1 MINLH
6 IILNPKRM
14 IEKTTKP
21 SKLKKT
27 LMIIVGIILL
37 MLLIFPFAL
46 DFYLKRKLP
55 DLINDKTA
63 YNLKLD
69 NFNLS
74 LFSGDLT
81 ANNIFINN
89 KNAKDSTVTQINGTV
104 KELKI
109 EDFSIWKAVFS
120 KTYKAQDVVLSDPNI
135 AIVFAPKK
143 DKKNKKK
150 KKLDI
155 ALENIIVSNGN
166 VQIQNENRKT
176 LFNGQNVNIKLTD
189 IQQSEDDSKIPIA
202 FKEFKIDAQNVII
215 TANDFYQINAEK
227 ISAKNKTLEILGF
240 HLNPIQ
246 NAKNYNAK
254 NIFDFA
260 SEKLSAKNFVINQ
273 DSLIVDEIDF
283 VKPDLKVTS
292 TGKKTVEEKAEKKK
306 EMNLKIGLKNIN
318 FSQGKILIL
327 QANQQKTASIDNFNF
342 KLSDIVF
349 DKKTVKEKIPFRFT
363 NHNIEAENIYL
374 KANQFQALKIE
385 KIKSE
390 NQDITIDKFQMI
402 PLGKSIHKDILDI
415 KTDKILITKNQSKYI
430 GQKLNLN
437 FAGIDVVNPKIIIH
451 SPKYKSIEKKKAE
464 ATPDFQALIGK
475 FNIINGQFRQY
486 SDGKE
491 KLSVAKFD
499 VNLNQIKSDKNI
511 LKQDIPF
518 EIKSRLITAKN
529 INLDAG
535 KHYRLKVASF
545 KNHGTQTDLQN
556 FEFLPK
562 YSRKAFS
569 KVIAKEED
577 LYTIRTKHI
586 AITDKDSKI
595 GKNTVINLDKIIIDN
610 LDCNI
615 YHDLAPPDDNAVRYM
630 FSKKLR
636 DVKFPLFVNQIQI
649 RNSDLTYE
657 EDAENANKPGKL
669 TFDDFNAT
677 IKNVN
682 NTKIK
687 GLPTIITVD
696 SDFKFYGTAP
706 TTVTW
711 KFDVKDLNDKFTIVG
726 NIQKL
731 SADNVNLFVRPYL
744 NVTLDG
750 KIDYVKFDYYGS
762 SVGIAGKFYFKYK
775 DMYVNFLNK
784 KNGKERKVLTTV
796 ANWFVRN
803 ESTGEPEHVNIEKK
817 RDPERSF
824 FNMLWQ
830 GIMEGL
836 KKYVI

>member
-1 MINLH
+1 MT
-6 IILNPKRM
+6 
-14 IEKTTKP
+14 EKTTRP

-27 LMIIVGIILL
+27 LMIIGGIILL
-37 MLLIFPFAL
+37 LLLIIPFAL

-69 NFNLS
+69 DFNLS
-74 LFSGDLT
+74 LFSGNLT

-89 KNAKDSTVTQINGTV
+89 KNTKDSTVTQINGTV

-109 EDFSIWKAVFS
+109 ENFNIWKAVFS
-120 KTYKAQDVVLSDPNI
+120 KTYKAKDVLLSDPNI
-135 AIVFAPKK
+135 AVVFAPIK
-143 DKKNKKK
+143 DKKNEKNKKP
-150 KKLDI
+150 DI

-166 VQIQNENRKT
+166 VKIQNKNRKT
-176 LFNGQNVNIKLTD
+176 LFNGQNVNIKLID

-215 TANDFYQINAEK
+215 TANDFYQINATK

-246 NAKNYNAK
+246 DAKNYNAK

-292 TGKKTVEEKAEKKK
+292 TGKKSVKTNNKK
-306 EMNLKIGLKNIN
+306 EIDLKIGLKNIN
-318 FSQGKILIL
+318 FSQGKILVL
-327 QANQQKTASIDNFNF
+327 QSNLQKTASIDNFNF

-374 KANQFQALKIE
+374 KADQFQALKIE

-390 NQDITIDKFQMI
+390 NQDITVDKFQLI
-402 PLGKSIHKDILDI
+402 PIGKSSHKDILDI

-437 FAGIDVVNPKIIIH
+437 FAGIDVVNPKITIH
-451 SPKYKSIEKKKAE
+451 SSKHKSIKKKKGKT
-464 ATPDFQALIGK
+464 TPDFQALIGK
-475 FNIINGQFRQY
+475 FNIINGQFKQY
-486 SDGKE
+486 SDGIE

-511 LKQDIPF
+511 FKQDIPF

-529 INLDAG
+529 INLNAG
-535 KHYRLKVASF
+535 KHYRLKLASL
-545 KNHGTQTDLQN
+545 KNQGKQTDLQN

-595 GKNTVINLDKIIIDN
+595 GKNTVINLEKIIINN

-615 YHDLAPPDDNAVRYM
+615 YHDLAPPDDNAVRYL

-687 GLPTIITVD
+687 GLPTLITVD

-706 TTVTW
+706 TTVNW
-711 KFDVKDLNDKFTIVG
+711 KFDVNDLDDKFTIVG

-731 SADNVNLFVRPYL
+731 SADNANLFVRPYL

-762 SVGIAGKFYFKYK
+762 NAGIAGKFYFKYK

-784 KNGKERKVLTTV
+784 KNGKERKILTTV

-803 ESTGEPEHVNIEKK
+803 ESTGEPEHVTIEKK

-830 GIMEGL
+830 GFMEGL

>member
-1 MINLH
+1 MS
-6 IILNPKRM
+6 
-14 IEKTTKP
+14 EKTTKP

-27 LMIIVGIILL
+27 LLIIGGIILL
-37 MLLIFPFAL
+37 LLLIFPFAL

-69 NFNLS
+69 DFNLN

-81 ANNIFINN
+81 ADNIFIDN
-89 KNAKDSTVTQINGTV
+89 KNPKDSTITQISGTV

-109 EDFSIWKAVFS
+109 NKFSIWKVLFKKS
-120 KTYKAQDVVLSDPNI
+120 YHLKNLVLSDPNI
-135 AIVFAPKK
+135 TVILAPKK
-143 DKKNKKK
+143 DRKETKSKKT
-150 KKLDI
+150 DI
-155 ALENIIVSNGN
+155 NLENIIVRNGN
-166 VQIQNENRKT
+166 VKILNSHKKS
-176 LFNGQNVNIKLTD
+176 LFNGQNVNIKVTD
-189 IQQSEDDSKIPIA
+189 IKQSEDDSKIPIA

-215 TANDFYQINAEK
+215 TANDFYQINAKK

-246 NAKNYNAK
+246 DAKKYNAK

-260 SEKLSAKNFVINQ
+260 SEKLLAKNFVINQ

-283 VKPDLKVTS
+283 LKPDLKVTS
-292 TGKKTVEEKAEKKK
+292 TGKKSVETTNKK
-306 EMNLKIGLKNIN
+306 EMNLKIGLKHIN
-318 FSQGKILIL
+318 FSQGKILVL
-327 QANQQKTASIDNFNF
+327 QANQQKTASIENFNF
-342 KLSDIVF
+342 KLGDIVF
-349 DKKTVKEKIPFRFT
+349 DKNTVKEKIPFRFT
-363 NHNIEAENIYL
+363 NHNFEAENIYL
-374 KANQFQALKIE
+374 KTDHLQALKIG

-390 NQDITIDKFQMI
+390 SQDITIDNFEMI
-402 PLGKSIHKDILDI
+402 PLGKSIHKDVLDI

-430 GQKLNLN
+430 GQQLNLN
-437 FAGIDVVNPKIIIH
+437 FAGIDVINPKIKIFSAKHH
-451 SPKYKSIEKKKAE
+451 SKTQKKNE
-464 ATPDFQALIGK
+464 STPDFKALIGK
-475 FNIINGQFRQY
+475 LNITNGTFKQF
-486 SDGKE
+486 SEGKE
-491 KLSVAKFD
+491 KLSVGKFD

-535 KHYRLKVASF
+535 KHYKLKLASL
-545 KNHGTQTDLQN
+545 KNSGKQTDLQN

-586 AITDKDSKI
+586 SILDKDSKI

-615 YHDLAPPDDNAVRYM
+615 YHDLAPPDDNAVRYL

-649 RNSDLTYE
+649 RNSDLSYE
-657 EDAENANKPGKL
+657 EDADNANKPGKL
-669 TFDDFNAT
+669 IFDDFNAT

-687 GLPTIITVD
+687 GLPTLITVD

-711 KFDVKDLNDKFTIVG
+711 KFDVKDLDDKFTIAG

-750 KIDYVKFDYYGS
+750 KIDYIKFDYYGS
-762 SVGIAGKFYFKYK
+762 SAGIAGKFYFKYK

-784 KNGKERKVLTTV
+784 NNGKERKILSTV
-796 ANWFVRN
+796 ANWFVKN
-803 ESTGEPEHVNIEKK
+803 ESTGEPDHVNIEKK

>member
-1 MINLH
+1 MS
-6 IILNPKRM
+6 
-14 IEKTTKP
+14 EKTTKP
-21 SKLKKT
+21 SKLKKR
-27 LMIIVGIILL
+27 LLIISGIILL
-37 MLLIFPFAL
+37 LLLIFPFAL

-69 NFNLS
+69 DFNLN

-81 ANNIFINN
+81 ADNIFIHN
-89 KNAKDSTVTQINGTV
+89 KNPNDSTITQISGTV

-109 EDFSIWKAVFS
+109 NKFSIWKVLFKKS
-120 KTYKAQDVVLSDPNI
+120 YHLKNLVLSDPSI
-135 AIVFAPKK
+135 TIILAPKK
-143 DKKNKKK
+143 DKKETKSKKT
-150 KKLDI
+150 DI
-155 ALENIIVSNGN
+155 NLENIIVRNGN
-166 VQIQNENRKT
+166 VKILNSHKKS
-176 LFNGQNVNIKLTD
+176 LFNGQNVNIKVTD
-189 IQQSEDDSKIPIA
+189 IKQSEDDSKIPIV

-215 TANDFYQINAEK
+215 TANDFYEINATK
-227 ISAKNKTLEILGF
+227 ISAKNKTLEIWGF

-246 NAKNYNAK
+246 DAKNYNAK

-260 SEKLSAKNFVINQ
+260 SEKLLAKNFVINQ

-283 VKPDLKVTS
+283 LKPDLKVTS
-292 TGKKTVEEKAEKKK
+292 TGKNIVEKRVGKEKK
-306 EMNLKIGLKNIN
+306 MNLKIGLKNIN
-318 FSQGKILIL
+318 FNQGKILVL
-327 QANQQKTASIDNFNF
+327 QSNLQKTASIDNFNF
-342 KLSDIVF
+342 KLSNIVF
-349 DKKTVKEKIPFRFT
+349 DKNTVKEKIPFRFT
-363 NHNIEAENIYL
+363 NHDIEAENIYL
-374 KANQFQALKIE
+374 KTDHLQALKIG

-390 NQDITIDKFQMI
+390 NQDITIDNFEMI

-430 GQKLNLN
+430 GQQLNLN
-437 FAGIDVVNPKIIIH
+437 FAGIDVVNPKIKIFSAKHH
-451 SPKYKSIEKKKAE
+451 SKTQKKNE
-464 ATPDFQALIGK
+464 STPDFKALIGK
-475 FNIINGQFRQY
+475 LNIINGTFKQF
-486 SDGKE
+486 SEGKE
-491 KLSVAKFD
+491 KLSVGKFD
-499 VNLNQIKSDKNI
+499 VRLDEIKSDKNI
-511 LKQDIPF
+511 AKGDLPF
-518 EIKSRLITAKN
+518 MIKNRLILAKT

-535 KHYRLKVASF
+535 KHYKLKLASL
-545 KNHGTQTDLQN
+545 KNSGKQTDLQN

-586 AITDKDSKI
+586 SITDKDSKI
-595 GKNTVINLDKIIIDN
+595 GKNTIINLDKIIIDN

-615 YHDLAPPDDNAVRYM
+615 YHDLAPPDDNAMRYL

-636 DVKFPLFVNQIQI
+636 DVKLPLFVNQIQI
-649 RNSDLTYE
+649 MNSDLSYE
-657 EDAENANKPGKL
+657 EDADNANKPGKL
-669 TFDDFNAT
+669 IFDDFNAT

-687 GLPTIITVD
+687 GLPTLITVD

-711 KFDVKDLNDKFTIVG
+711 KFDVKDLDDKFTIVG

-750 KIDYVKFDYYGS
+750 KIDYIKFDYYGS
-762 SVGIAGKFYFKYK
+762 SAGIAGKFYFKYK

-784 KNGKERKVLTTV
+784 NNGKERKILSTV
-796 ANWFVRN
+796 ANWFVKN
-803 ESTGEPEHVNIEKK
+803 ESTGEPDHVNIEKK

>member
-1 MINLH
+1 
-6 IILNPKRM
+6 M

-21 SKLKKT
+21 SKLKKK
-27 LMIIVGIILL
+27 LMIIAGIILL

-109 EDFSIWKAVFS
+109 EDFSIWKAIFS

-240 HLNPIQ
+240 HLNPIED
-246 NAKNYNAK
+246 AKNYNAK

-292 TGKKTVEEKAEKKK
+292 TGKKTVEEKADKKK

-318 FSQGKILIL
+318 FNQGKILVL
-327 QANQQKTASIDNFNF
+327 QSDLQKTASIDNFNF

-374 KANQFQALKIE
+374 KANQFQALQIE

-437 FAGIDVVNPKIIIH
+437 FAGIDVVNPEIIIH
-451 SPKYKSIEKKKAE
+451 SSKYKSIEKKKAE

-545 KNHGTQTDLQN
+545 KNHSKQTDLQN

-595 GKNTVINLDKIIIDN
+595 GENTVINLDKIIIN
-610 LDCNI
+610 HLDCNI

-669 TFDDFNAT
+669 TFDNFNAT

-687 GLPTIITVD
+687 GLPTLITVD

-706 TTVTW
+706 TIVTW
-711 KFDVKDLNDKFTIVG
+711 KFDVKDLDDKFTIVG

-762 SVGIAGKFYFKYK
+762 SAGIAGKFYFKYK